1 MFARLLMHRVA
12 FGSLFAVVASATLAA
27 QLGGKPVSG
36 GNPTPG
42 TAQPPPPNLAD
53 RITVTG
59 CLRRAPEKSNAV
71 TTESPAGA
79 AAVESSDA
87 NVVSD
92 DRFVLANAGRIAAV
106 PPDTGGSSLAR
117 SAPAPT
123 YRLEGLDS
131 QFSPF
136 LEMKVEVSGELKPR
150 VTGSPGVSPTLL
162 VEFVQKVA
170 SRC

>member
-1 MFARLLMHRVA
+1 MVARLLIGRVA
-12 FGSLFAVVASATLAA
+12 LGSLIAFLASVTLAA

-42 TAQPPPPNLAD
+42 TPQPQPPNLSD

-59 CLRRAPEKSNAV
+59 CLRRAPAKTASA
-71 TTESPAGA
+71 TTESSATAIADNGDP
-79 AAVESSDA
+79 
-87 NVVSD
+87 NLVSD
-92 DRFVLANAGRIAAV
+92 DRFVLANAERIAAV

-136 LEMKVEVSGELKPR
+136 LEMKVEISGEIKPR
-150 VTGSPGVSPTLL
+150 VSGSPGVSPTLL

-170 SRC
+170 TRC